1 MTRAILLAVWL
12 CCGALPAAAALPN
25 PLVDGLRH
33 CAEESDQTKRLAC
46 FDALAATVPKVE
58 ADQFG
63 MTANIARKRDPAA
76 VSKQAE
82 AILPGKIAGLAKTAD
97 GKLIFTLDN
106 HQVWIQSEMNPRI
119 EFVVGDAVHIEHG
132 AMGSLWLAA
141 DKGRKTRVK
150 RVS

>member
-1 MTRAILLAVWL
+1 MMRARCGVLLLLGA
-12 CCGALPAAAALPN
+12 ALPAHALPD
-25 PLVDGLRH
+25 PLAEGVRH
-33 CAEESDQTKRLAC
+33 CASESDQSKRLAC
-46 FDALAATVPKVE
+46 FDALAAALPKVE

-63 MTANIARKRDPAA
+63 LTANIAHKRDPAA
-76 VSKQAE
+76 ERRAAE
-82 AILPGKIAGLAKTAD
+82 TILPGKIVAVGNTRD

-106 HQVWIQSEMNPRI
+106 QQVWIQSEVKTI
-119 EFVVGDAVHIEHG
+119 EFVVGDVVHVEHG